1 MTSIFKNGQDAK
13 MNPVLLPLDR
23 SMVTVDLPVLT
34 YASNLE

>member
-1 MTSIFKNGQDAK
+1 